1 MRSHITRIALV
12 TAGLFVSATAL
23 NAGNSL
29 SLRVSPRIS
38 TAPGYVLVTATVERH
53 PDNRTLEI
61 AANSPD
67 FFRSSEI
74 QLDGASAPMSH
85 FMDWKEVPAGK
96 YDLIVTVIG
105 QSGTRVVRRLNFQVL
120 GISDNEQ

>member
-67 FFRSSEI
+67 FFRSSVI
-74 QLDGASAPMSH
+74 PLDGDHAPRITQMTLKNLPGGEYSVVVVLHRSTGEQTEQHRTVMVMSSA
-85 FMDWKEVPAGK
+85 AN
-96 YDLIVTVIG
+96 
-105 QSGTRVVRRLNFQVL
+105 R
-120 GISDNEQ
+120 